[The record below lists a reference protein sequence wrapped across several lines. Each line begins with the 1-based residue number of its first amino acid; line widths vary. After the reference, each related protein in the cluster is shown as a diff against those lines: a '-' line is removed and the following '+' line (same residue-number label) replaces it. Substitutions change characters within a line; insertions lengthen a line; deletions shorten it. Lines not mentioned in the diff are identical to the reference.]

1 MNRRRFIKR
10 GALWVPPLFAI
21 GRARGQVLTL
31 SDPAST
37 SRTRRVAASAGC
49 SLWIQ
54 QTTDNDYWGGIAN
67 WFMSQKIKN
76 TSGSDITICRVDF
89 IYHDVSGS
97 AQDVYAKV
105 RTGQQG
111 VGADYGSASTMVN
124 VAANFY
130 NWVTFEWSTG
140 KPVVPAGTDFWI
152 GWYSP
157 TDSHRCHSATGGT
170 AYENT
175 SYGFWQGTTERS
187 TYDLCFKLYTE

>member
-1 MNRRRFIKR
+1 MVTRRAFLRS
-10 GALWVPPLFAI
+10 GVVWTGLLWVPKAAAQQSALAPRIGTFAK
-21 GRARGQVLTL
+21 
-31 SDPAST
+31 P
-37 SRTRRVAASAGC
+37 VAASAGC

-97 AQDVYAKV
+97 AQNVYAKV
-105 RTGQQG
+105 RSGQQG
-111 VGADYGSASTMVN
+111 GGSDYGSSSTTVN
-124 VAANFY
+124 VSANFY
-130 NWVTFEWSTG
+130 NWVTFEWSSG
-140 KPVVPAGTDFWI
+140 KPVVPASTDFWV

-157 TDSHRCHSATGGT
+157 TDSHRCHSASGGT
-170 AYENT
+170 AYETT
-175 SYGFWQGTTERS
+175 SYAFWQGTTERS